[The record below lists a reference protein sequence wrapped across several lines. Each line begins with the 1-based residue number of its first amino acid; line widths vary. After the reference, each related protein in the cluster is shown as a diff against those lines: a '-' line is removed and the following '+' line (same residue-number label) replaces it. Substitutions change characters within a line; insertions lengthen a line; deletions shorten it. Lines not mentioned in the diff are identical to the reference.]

1 MARSTEMYVSNG
13 RGRKRTDAAL
23 HRPML
28 SDYKADKDAQTKSA
42 RIARSYGMS
51 TTMIAELYP
60 LAN

>member
-1 MARSTEMYVSNG
+1 MAGSRETYVNNG

-28 SDYKADKDAQTKSA
+28 ANYAADKAAQTKSA
-42 RIARSYGMS
+42 RIARAYGMS
-51 TTMIAELYP
+51 NDIIRQLYP

>member
-1 MARSTEMYVSNG
+1 MARSSEMYVNNG
-13 RGRKRTDAAL
+13 KGRKRTDAAL

-28 SDYKADKDAQTKSA
+28 ANYKADKDAQIKSA

-51 TTMIAELYP
+51 TAMIEELYP